1 LPQRFVPPG
10 CLGELEATFLPVSI
24 PATLL
29 FEWVGMVFSAVLA
42 VLALRS
48 FLRPVLRDDR
58 SAAHPRA
65 LLTAHGGSHLSWM
78 TTWPGYSRWFTADG
92 TRFVAYRVRL
102 GVAITTSD
110 PVCPPHRLEETVR
123 GFADFATANGWT
135 PCFYSLT
142 AAVRAQ
148 GTALGWGALRVAE
161 ETVLPLGG
169 LAFTGRKFED
179 IRTALNHARKQGITA
194 EWISFPRRRWQVK
207 RPTPAPAY
215 VRQPTAD
222 CASSAANSV
231 PSRTICTSSEMTIT
245 SPPRVPRCGGSP
257 VPSTLHPRCCDRAE
271 RRLRNSAAG
280 RAIPVAVYLI
290 LVDRLHA
297 YMNPEAAP
305 GPRTAIVTAALIL
318 LCAASV
324 AILPLAGAVGAMGVC
339 LAGQTARNTI
349 TAHRR
354 ECSGPAPDRSAQ
366 DAGMPQ

>member
-1 LPQRFVPPG
+1 MPPG
-10 CLGELEATFLPVSI
+10 CLGEPEATFLPVSI

-29 FEWVGMVFSAVLA
+29 FEWVGVVFSAVLA

-148 GTALGWGALRVAE
+148 GTALGWGALQVAE

-179 IRTALNHARKQGITA
+179 IRTALNHARKQA
-194 EWISFPRRRWQVK
+194 RHHRRVDQL
-207 RPTPAPAY
+207 PH
-215 VRQPTAD
+215 
-222 CASSAANSV
+222 
-231 PSRTICTSSEMTIT
+231 
-245 SPPRVPRCGGSP
+245 G
-257 VPSTLHPRCCDRAE
+257 
-271 RRLRNSAAG
+271 AAG
-280 RAIPVAVYLI
+280 KSSGRHQHQLTCAN
-290 LVDRLHA
+290 R
-297 YMNPEAAP
+297 
-305 GPRTAIVTAALIL
+305 PRTLPAVRRTACPAEPSARALK
-318 LCAASV
+318 
-324 AILPLAGAVGAMGVC
+324 
-339 LAGQTARNTI
+339 
-349 TAHRR
+349 
-354 ECSGPAPDRSAQ
+354 
-366 DAGMPQ
+366 